1 MLQPQKVLHL
11 SKALALKTP
20 KLDGMF
26 LLTEKFD
33 GWYVQIEYRKLE
45 DRWYS
50 PVSSRLRGIP
60 SIAWS
65 VELFDKLPK
74 PHYDCIIIAEV
85 VIPDVSFHI
94 TNGILNRTVGNFV
107 CKDIVFKI
115 HDVIFPKLCTSAGT
129 RWRYLQELDVSNA
142 ANYLH
147 KVELLATGFYERVL
161 WDKLFNEVIDSGGEG
176 IVAKRADAYY
186 SPGKRNSDLLKLKLE
201 CTVDCIAD
209 RVETTIGDKGNL
221 GVTLISKRKNGV
233 EIRTVIN
240 SLVLQ
245 DTLLHNPNTVIG
257 KVVELHAMNELED
270 GQLRQPT
277 FYCIRED
284 KSIDEID

>member
-33 GWYVQIEYRKLE
+33 GWYVQIEYRKSTE
-45 DRWYS
+45 QWYS

-74 PHYDCIIIAEV
+74 PHDDCVLIAEV
-85 VIPDVSFHI
+85 IIPDVPFHI
-94 TNGILNRTVGNFV
+94 ANGILNRTVGNFV
-107 CKDIVFKI
+107 CKDIIFKI
-115 HDVIFPKLCTSAGT
+115 HDIVFPKLCTSAGT
-129 RWRYLQELDVSNA
+129 RWRYLTEFDISNVK
-142 ANYLH
+142 NYLH
-147 KVELLATGFYERVL
+147 KVELLNEMVYHKQDWENV
-161 WDKLFNEVIDSGGEG
+161 FNRVIDSGGEG
-176 IVAKRADAYY
+176 IVAKRIDAYY

-201 CTVDCIAD
+201 CTIDCIAD

-240 SLVLQ
+240 SLSLQ
-245 DTLLHNPNTVIG
+245 DNLLNRPNDVIG
-257 KVVELHAMNELED
+257 KVVELHAMSELED

-284 KSIDEID
+284 KSINEID